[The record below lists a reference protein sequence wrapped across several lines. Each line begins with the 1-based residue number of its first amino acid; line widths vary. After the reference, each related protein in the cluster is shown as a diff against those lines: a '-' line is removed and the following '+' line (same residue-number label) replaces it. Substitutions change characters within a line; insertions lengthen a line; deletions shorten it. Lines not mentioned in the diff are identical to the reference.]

1 MTQKDGV
8 DGVDL
13 LGEEALLEIARKSCL
28 LMKGE
33 APEGR
38 LEVVDPKLADVL
50 VKILW
55 NISKHWAV
63 SLSLSAL
70 TYADVKVSHKAPN
83 TAALEIEA
91 QAEVEEDDEDEEP
104 AFVKARKS
112 TQPLSW
118 LMSRM
123 SYLARHLIVHRPS
136 ANSNMFIAVSSL
148 FRIFKRLK
156 LTSRLHGH
164 NL

>member
-1 MTQKDGV
+1 LMTQKDGV

-63 SLSLSAL
+63 SHFLSTLIMANGRYR
-70 TYADVKVSHKAPN
+70 TKHP
-83 TAALEIEA
+83 I
-91 QAEVEEDDEDEEP
+91 
-104 AFVKARKS
+104 
-112 TQPLSW
+112 PLRS
-118 LMSRM
+118 
-123 SYLARHLIVHRPS
+123 
-136 ANSNMFIAVSSL
+136 
-148 FRIFKRLK
+148 RLK
-156 LTSRLHGH
+156 LRQKWRSKMRMMRNRHLSKLENRLSHYLG
-164 NL
+164 